1 MTGIFIFSYFKYS
14 AMASGGLLEADYS
27 DHEMQAAQEASKN
40 RSEKLH
46 QKALNFIKK
55 ICPFGK

>member
-1 MTGIFIFSYFKYS
+1 MTQ
-14 AMASGGLLEADYS
+14 GGLLDADYS
-27 DHEMQAAQEASKN
+27 DRELMAAHEASKN

>member
-14 AMASGGLLEADYS
+14 AMTSGGLLDADYS
-27 DHEMQAAQEASKN
+27 DRDLQAAHEASKN